1 MSTSAML
8 RTLMANKC
16 LLVSSH
22 SNDRVLSLVDGS
34 WSSISAPSAR
44 GIAVSDSLIAVASSD
59 SLMYYLRSTGKFAGS
74 IVIDSKDS
82 HEIAYGQNGD
92 VIVCASQRSSVVRQ
106 NLGVDEVIWT
116 VPGVTA
122 GTSDG
127 RSWVNGVTVNNG
139 VPQYVSVLGVSD
151 TSGGWRD
158 EAMAERGIIF
168 DAEANMP
175 AVSNLLFPHSPTV
188 IDGALWF
195 CNSGHAQLC
204 RWEPGASTHT
214 VMAQLPGWSRGILD
228 CGTHILVGISQG
240 RLTAFPNLTADLMAQ
255 PGIAVV
261 DKNSGNM
268 VEFEALDVQEVF
280 DLGVADVALR

>member
-1 MSTSAML
+1 MSTSALL

-22 SNDRVLSLVDGS
+22 SNDQVLSLADGS
-34 WSSISAPSAR
+34 WSSITVTGAR
-44 GIAVSDSLIAVASSD
+44 GLAVNDSMIAVASSE
-59 SLMYYLRSTGKFAGS
+59 SLMYYLRSTGEFAGS

-92 VIVCASQRSSVVRQ
+92 VIVCASQRSSLVRQ

-127 RSWVNGVTVNNG
+127 RSWVNGVTLVNN
-139 VPQYVSVLGVSD
+139 VPKYVSVLGVSD

-158 EAMAERGIIF
+158 EAMAERGVIF
-168 DAEANMP
+168 DADTNTP
-175 AVSNLLFPHSPTV
+175 AVSGLLFPHSPTV
-188 IDGALWF
+188 IDGSLWF

-204 RWEPGASTHT
+204 RWTPGDAAHT
-214 VMAQLPGWSRGILD
+214 VVTQLPGWSRGILD

-261 DKNSGNM
+261 DKNSGNV

-280 DLGVADVALR
+280 DLTVADVALR